1 MAADHSG
8 NAADMIQ
15 NTTAH
20 TTAAPFPKWNLN
32 DGSTVQAAT
41 NTTMN
46 VTCIR
51 AGVKDLPSGDLV
63 AKAHFIEE
71 RLTGN
76 PHFPAPVPSIATLR
90 DARVALQFAIVGAE
104 TGAHAL
110 VAIRWER
117 HSELE
122 RILVQLSKY
131 VMATA
136 QGDVNKQVSSGFELR
151 RPPLRITTLTAPGT
165 LTVRRPASPDGDL
178 LLHWG
183 AVHGARLY
191 QVYMTTDDPTQGPQW
206 TLVHTGS
213 SRRAHIRGLL
223 VHTTCHFRVCAMGT
237 AGSGPFSTAVGQ
249 KVW

>member
-1 MAADHSG
+1 M
-8 NAADMIQ
+8 
-15 NTTAH
+15 NTITNC
-20 TTAAPFPKWNLN
+20 TTAPFPKWNLN
-32 DGSTVQAAT
+32 VGITVQAAT

-63 AKAHFIEE
+63 AKAHFIED

-76 PHFPAPVPSIATLR
+76 LHFPAPVPSLATLR
-90 DARVALQFAIVGAE
+90 DACIALQFAIAGAE

-110 VAIRWER
+110 VAVRWQR
-117 HSELE
+117 HAELE

-136 QGDVNKQVSSGFELR
+136 QGDVNKQVTSGFELR
-151 RPPLRITTLTAPGT
+151 RPPLRITTLTAPDT
-165 LTVRRPASPDGDL
+165 LTVNRPNSPNGDL

-191 QVYMTTDDPTQGPQW
+191 QVYMTTDDPLQNPNW

-213 SRRAHIRGLL
+213 SRRAHVRGLL
-223 VHTTCHFRVCAMGT
+223 VNSVCHFRVCAMGT
-237 AGSGPFSTAVGQ
+237 AGSGPYSTVVGQ
-249 KVW
+249 KVR